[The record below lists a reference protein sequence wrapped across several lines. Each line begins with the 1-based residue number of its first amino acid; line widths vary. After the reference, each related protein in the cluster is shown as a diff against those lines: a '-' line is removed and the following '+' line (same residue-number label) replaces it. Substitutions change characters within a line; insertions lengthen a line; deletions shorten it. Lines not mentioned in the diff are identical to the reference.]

1 VTVPRAIALLVLVGL
16 AWPATT
22 VQATGEESELLE
34 RAGSAVVGEPAPWL
48 SGWTLDGA
56 VWNTRM
62 ALGRPEVSR
71 LALVFWA
78 SWCVPCR
85 TGIDRL
91 RDAKDTLAD
100 AGVSVILVNVGER
113 ESQVHGFFDD
123 GPSPWPVLLDPH
135 GRTCETWIDRGSG
148 DCTLPL
154 TAIVV
159 PDGTVVSLIGA
170 EGADYVGHVTG
181 VQ

>member
-1 VTVPRAIALLVLVGL
+1 MILPRATALLVLVVMT
-16 AWPATT
+16 WPATT
-22 VQATGEESELLE
+22 VQGAGEESELLE
-34 RAGSAVVGEPAPWL
+34 RAGSAVVGEAAPWL

-62 ALGRPEVSR
+62 ALERPEVSR

-85 TGIDRL
+85 TGIARL
-91 RDAKDTLAD
+91 RDAQDTLD
-100 AGVSVILVNVGER
+100 DDGVSVILVNVGER
-113 ESQVHGFFDD
+113 EAQVRGFFDD
-123 GPSPWPVLLDPH
+123 GPPPWPVLLDPH
-135 GRTCETWIDRGSG
+135 GRTCETWIERGSG

-170 EGADYVGHVTG
+170 EGADYVDRVAGAK
-181 VQ
+181 